1 MRDSKQLEVAATDDG
16 LGRASIRQNYA
27 TAIIE
32 RDARLEMNRPFPFAR
47 KSVIIAY
54 HAI

>member
-16 LGRASIRQNYA
+16 LEKGASIRQNYA

-32 RDARLEMNRPFPFAR
+32 RDARLEMNRPFPFA
-47 KSVIIAY
+47 
-54 HAI
+54 